1 MIVHTPD
8 DRIALMREE
17 PFGPVAVV
25 SPFRDIED
33 GPARANGLPFGLA
46 FYIFTNSLERADMA
60 AAALQAGMVSIKHFG
75 LALPESPFGGVRDS
89 GHGSERGT
97 GSIRPCC
104 APNQS
109 SAA

>member
-1 MIVHTPD
+1 
-8 DRIALMREE
+8 
-17 PFGPVAVV
+17 
-25 SPFRDIED
+25 
-33 GPARANGLPFGLA
+33 
-46 FYIFTNSLERADMA
+46 MA

-89 GHGSERGT
+89 GYGSERGT